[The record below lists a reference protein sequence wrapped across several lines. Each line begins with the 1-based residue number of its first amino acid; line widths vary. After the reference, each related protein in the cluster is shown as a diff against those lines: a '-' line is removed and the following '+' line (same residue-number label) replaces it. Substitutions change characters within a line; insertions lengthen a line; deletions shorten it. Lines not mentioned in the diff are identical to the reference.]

1 MTRVLLPEAVRVG
14 TAPSAERETRT
25 SAVALRDSFSVGVA
39 LVPLGLA
46 FGMVLTQAGLDW
58 WWATVFTALIY
69 AGSFEFLLIGLVT
82 ALTPLGTV
90 ALTAMLVNLRHVFY
104 ALSFPLD
111 RVRGVR
117 AKLYS
122 TFAMTDEAYALTA
135 TSASRSWSGPRI
147 VWMQLYL
154 HLYWIIGGT
163 AGALLGALIGDS
175 VAGLDFAL
183 PALFTVMAIDAARER
198 PEDVSGPLLAFAAAV
213 VAAVVAPG
221 QMLPTAF
228 ALLTVAL
235 LVSLVASRL
244 RSRRA

>member
-1 MTRVLLPEAVRVG
+1 MTRVLLSDVG
-14 TAPSAERETRT
+14 RPGLTSPAEPETRT
-25 SAVALRDSFSVGVA
+25 ATAALRDSFSVGIA

-82 ALTPLGTV
+82 AVTPLGTI

-104 ALSFPLD
+104 ALSFPLH

-135 TSASRSWSGPRI
+135 TAASRSWSGSRI
-147 VWMQLYL
+147 VSLQLFL
-154 HLYWIIGGT
+154 HLYWVIGGT
-163 AGALLGALIGDS
+163 AGALLGALVGDS

-198 PEDVSGPLLAFAAAV
+198 PDDVSGPACAFVAAV

-228 ALLTVAL
+228 ALLTLAL
-235 LVSLVASRL
+235 LVSLGASRL